1 MEFMIRVGI
10 LAVQGAVAEHQRSV
24 ERTLAKL
31 GLEGEPVLV
40 RNTATLEASDAL
52 IIPGGEST
60 TISKLIVKFGLADLL
75 RSRVERDELPVMGTC
90 AGSILLANEGDE
102 EVEKTGTVLLKFM
115 DYKVV
120 RNAFGSQRES
130 FEIPLKVKGISSEGS
145 PFPGVFI
152 RAPLIV
158 ETRGGCDTIGTM
170 PDGSGIIGAKQN
182 RLLAFVF
189 HPELTDDLRVH
200 EAFIKTTSEYTKLL
214 LN

>member
-1 MEFMIRVGI
+1 MIRIGI
-10 LAVQGAVAEHQRSV
+10 LAVQGAVAEHRRSV

-60 TISKLIVKFGLADLL
+60 TISKLIVKFGFADLL
-75 RSRVERDELPVMGTC
+75 RNRVEHDELPVMGTC
-90 AGSILLANEGDE
+90 AGSVLLANEGDE
-102 EVEKTGTVLLKFM
+102 EVEKTGTVRLGFM
-115 DYKVV
+115 DYKVI
-120 RNAFGSQRES
+120 RNAFGRQRES
-130 FEIPLKVKGISSEGS
+130 FEMPLIVEGITTEDV

-152 RAPLIV
+152 RAPLII
-158 ETRGGCDTIGTM
+158 ETRGGSKTIAKM

-189 HPELTDDLRVH
+189 HPELTDDLRIH
-200 EAFIKTTSEYTKLL
+200 EAFIKLI
-214 LN
+214 